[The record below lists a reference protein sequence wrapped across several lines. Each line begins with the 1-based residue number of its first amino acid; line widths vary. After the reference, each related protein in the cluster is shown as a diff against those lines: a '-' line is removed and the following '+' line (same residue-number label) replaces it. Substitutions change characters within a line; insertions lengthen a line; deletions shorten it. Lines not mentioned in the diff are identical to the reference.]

1 MRNKIEDTPYNAKL
15 KTRNSEPQTH
25 DPELKT
31 RGSVTQRDDSLVNEL
46 MIRRIMAALRGL
58 E

>member
-1 MRNKIEDTPYNAKL
+1 MRIKTEDTTYNAKL
-15 KTRNSEPQTH
+15 KTRTAEPQTH